1 MSINLETTYAGP
13 FLGFP
18 DDLCRASRAHCQR
31 RLPGS
36 VRGRRRIYL
45 QDCQAAKVLVFSNRH
60 GRRAVPTLCRTRDA
74 RTVGKNRAPQGNSR
88 RRARAS
94 SACLHPCPLAGPTSS
109 CHRDRRD
116 HCSFRSRWRL
126 SSSRRTCR
134 DYCQTYAAMLGLRLP
149 SAGTITM
156 DIAQFTNVSVS
167 VGDRTTP
174 VLDVLKQI
182 NKSFRP
188 VSNVVDGRRATSYS
202 ATGGL
207 RVDFL
212 TPDDH
217 TETGRPKS
225 CLLFKPATPKRK

>member
-1 MSINLETTYAGP
+1 
-13 FLGFP
+13 
-18 DDLCRASRAHCQR
+18 
-31 RLPGS
+31 
-36 VRGRRRIYL
+36 
-45 QDCQAAKVLVFSNRH
+45 
-60 GRRAVPTLCRTRDA
+60 
-74 RTVGKNRAPQGNSR
+74 
-88 RRARAS
+88 
-94 SACLHPCPLAGPTSS
+94 
-109 CHRDRRD
+109 
-116 HCSFRSRWRL
+116 
-126 SSSRRTCR
+126 
-134 DYCQTYAAMLGLRLP
+134 
-149 SAGTITM
+149 M